1 MKAQEIYNL
10 LDKAGVDFTVVEIDD
25 GTRTI
30 RLKVDKETK
39 PTKATELTADQ
50 QVASAKTMFA
60 YGGGFAGALSEAFFK
75 ADSSNKEKLLVA
87 FDELFMRYHRWNEED
102 NK

>member
-10 LDKAGVDFTVVEIDD
+10 LDAAGVDFEVIEIDG

-30 RLKVDKETK
+30 RFKVDKETK
-39 PTKATELTADQ
+39 PTKATELTDAQ
-50 QVASAKTMFA
+50 QYESAKTMFA
-60 YGGGFAGALSEAFFK
+60 YGGGFAGCLAESFFK
-75 ADSSNKEKLLVA
+75 ADSTNREKLLVA
-87 FDELFMRYHRWNEED
+87 FNDLFMRYHRWNEED